1 MNNIIL
7 VDLSHFLLLF
17 NSSFNVCLIA
27 VLVSKDCVGNTW
39 SQIIVYALNNYNHT
53 TNYYLLI
60 IWSPCKLQNLFE
72 WNPYCLWQH
81 VSYVNRWLFQD
92 KTTRDYFKGL
102 FKWEEHRQTSES
114 HYSLLFLD
122 IKEESLETNPDINE

>member
-1 MNNIIL
+1 MGSIKKGKNSTIFHSSLLSLFCVGHFIRIGLNIYEVIQVVSTGSSQMNNIIL

-27 VLVSKDCVGNTW
+27 VL
-39 SQIIVYALNNYNHT
+39 
-53 TNYYLLI
+53 
-60 IWSPCKLQNLFE
+60 
-72 WNPYCLWQH
+72 
-81 VSYVNRWLFQD
+81 D

-102 FKWEEHRQTSES
+102 FKWEEHRQPSES